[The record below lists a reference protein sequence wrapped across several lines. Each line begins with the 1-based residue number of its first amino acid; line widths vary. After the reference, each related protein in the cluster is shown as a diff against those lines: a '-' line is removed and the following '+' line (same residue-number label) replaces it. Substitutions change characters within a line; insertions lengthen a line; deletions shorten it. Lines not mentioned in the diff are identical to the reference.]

1 MFYILCDEKL
11 QKALY
16 QLDKTF
22 IKSLSGIIQAE
33 YLMSETS
40 NQERVEDI
48 ARTFDEIADDLDYIN
63 QLLSNKALGA

>member
-1 MFYILCDEKL
+1 MFYILSDEKL